1 MAECSAAQERMNVIT
16 EYQQKEL
23 QRVISENCGLQL
35 VEDYYYDGTHHSSV
49 LQKGKTCVILDY
61 DLCSVEEN
69 TEKIFDY
76 SKYCEMQNAWMMS
89 SDRLYRF
96 YVTADRFSA
105 CNEQNSVF
113 SSEREDVNTGICAE
127 INRWLTLDPE
137 NIEVS
142 DDGGSF
148 DKAHIDNTPLEKTFE
163 DLFIDAYGYD
173 SLDYL
178 NKEYSISLNQG
189 RNAFVDYVIETKSG
203 TYAVEENGVRYHH
216 PQIIHLAAYLRQLE
230 KQNTLSLLGF
240 KTYRFSFENLRFR
253 EQAIDSIKTFFG
265 PKSGFRNAHLI
276 KGTRP
281 FALYTHQETFL
292 QEMNEARENGI
303 TTSLIV
309 SPTGS
314 GKSQIAIEDIQEL
327 QSKGEINRVLV
338 MVPSTRIRDD
348 WETRLA
354 SYRDKLDITIDLYNR
369 SFLRRNN
376 TAPDYYDYLL
386 FDEAQHAQAA
396 NCSKTLQFFTPKY
409 LVGLTATPERLDH
422 KKLEDIFGHYKTSM
436 TLKEA
441 IDKDII
447 ANIRCFR
454 LLSNIDLSMVRYN
467 GKDYNYAD
475 LERTLIVESRNE
487 LIVDTLKKYFF
498 PRQDFYKQGIIFCVN
513 VNHSKKL
520 EKLMTAAGFKAKAV
534 YGGNKHNDEIFEKY
548 ANKEI
553 QFLISCQLIS
563 EGWDSP
569 QTEVVVMA
577 RPTLSKVL
585 YTQQIGRGVRKYP
598 GKECLYVIDV
608 VDNYEG
614 KLSPMNFN
622 ALFGLSR
629 YSDFMGVKNNNHD
642 YLSILGLSETE
653 IAMQEIDIFTFE
665 DKYRDYLSPE
675 QAARELFIG
684 TATIMNWYRKDNS
697 ISSLQLPIGSR
708 MVPYF
713 SKEDVES
720 IRESHGLG
728 QHDDT
733 TILKDFEDFID
744 ENTLTFSF
752 KLIFM
757 LSMLKLADKEGE
769 VNIDDLI
776 SEYRAFYMD
785 RLDQGLPVDRP
796 NCAYNTEFLNDLV
809 KVKRSILTNPFEKFE
824 RKRFVYYSKDL
835 NMLSFHPALWE
846 QLTEEKKEE
855 IREKESGFLQAYYEK
870 LGGI

>member
-1 MAECSAAQERMNVIT
+1 MAECSAAQERMNVIN

-35 VEDYYYDGTHHSSV
+35 LEDYYYDATHHSSV
-49 LQKGKTCVILDY
+49 LQKGKICVILDY

-96 YVTADRFSA
+96 YVTADMFSA
-105 CNEQNSVF
+105 CNEQDSGV

-127 INRWLTLDPE
+127 INRWLSLDPE

-148 DKAHIDNTPLEKTFE
+148 DKAHIDNTPLEKKFE
-163 DLFIDAYGYD
+163 DLFIDAYGHD

-189 RNAFVDYVIETKSG
+189 RNAFVDYVIETKNG

-240 KTYRFSFENLRFR
+240 KTYRFSFENLRFQ
-253 EQAIDSIKTFFG
+253 EQAIDSIKTFLG

-292 QEMNEARENGI
+292 QEMNEARRNGV

-338 MVPSTRIRDD
+338 MVPSTRIRED
-348 WETRLA
+348 WESRLA

-369 SFLRRNN
+369 SFLRRND

-475 LERTLIVESRNE
+475 LEKTLIVESRNE

-520 EKLMTAAGFKAKAV
+520 EKLMTDAGFKAKAV

-548 ANKEI
+548 TDKEI

-653 IAMQEIDIFTFE
+653 IAMQEIDIHTFE
-665 DKYRDYLSPE
+665 DKYRGYLSPE

-785 RLDQGLPVDRP
+785 RLDRGLPVDRP

-846 QLTEEKKEE
+846 QMTEEKKEE
-855 IREKESGFLQAYYEK
+855 IREKESEFLQAYYEK
-870 LGGI
+870 LGGM

>member
-1 MAECSAAQERMNVIT
+1 
-16 EYQQKEL
+16 
-23 QRVISENCGLQL
+23 
-35 VEDYYYDGTHHSSV
+35 
-49 LQKGKTCVILDY
+49 
-61 DLCSVEEN
+61 
-69 TEKIFDY
+69 
-76 SKYCEMQNAWMMS
+76 
-89 SDRLYRF
+89 
-96 YVTADRFSA
+96 
-105 CNEQNSVF
+105 
-113 SSEREDVNTGICAE
+113 
-127 INRWLTLDPE
+127 
-137 NIEVS
+137 
-142 DDGGSF
+142 
-148 DKAHIDNTPLEKTFE
+148 
-163 DLFIDAYGYD
+163 
-173 SLDYL
+173 
-178 NKEYSISLNQG
+178 
-189 RNAFVDYVIETKSG
+189 
-203 TYAVEENGVRYHH
+203 
-216 PQIIHLAAYLRQLE
+216 
-230 KQNTLSLLGF
+230 
-240 KTYRFSFENLRFR
+240 
-253 EQAIDSIKTFFG
+253 
-265 PKSGFRNAHLI
+265 
-276 KGTRP
+276 
-281 FALYTHQETFL
+281 
-292 QEMNEARENGI
+292 
-303 TTSLIV
+303 
-309 SPTGS
+309 
-314 GKSQIAIEDIQEL
+314 
-327 QSKGEINRVLV
+327 
-338 MVPSTRIRDD
+338 MVPSTRIRED
-348 WETRLA
+348 WESRLA

-369 SFLRRNN
+369 SFLRRND

-785 RLDQGLPVDRP
+785 RLDRGLPVDRP

-846 QLTEEKKEE
+846 QLTEEKKGE
-855 IREKESGFLQAYYEK
+855 IREKETGFLQAYYEK